1 MDFWE
6 RLSKDSLYL
15 DETEKRLEV
24 DRSQVEQFYLPLAEY
39 IIALPL
45 NHVRLV
51 IGVAGPPGC
60 GKSAFS
66 ALLAAVINARTAQ
79 DISSQD
85 TACVVGMDG
94 WHYPNSYLDH
104 HSFLQSGKMVQL
116 RSIKGAPET
125 FDAQAMLTC
134 LERIQQG
141 GTVDYPV
148 YSRRL
153 HDPIP
158 NGGQIRLNHRYVIV
172 EGNYLFLNEPPWDAF
187 QATFDVHI
195 FVKAS
200 LQAIRAGLLER
211 HLRGGKAPEFAK
223 RQIQEVDLPNAERV
237 LTGSFPAAI
246 LVHKLDSKVIQSM
259 DWEENRPW
267 HDTRSRTGR
276 VNLSR

>member
-1 MDFWE
+1 LDFWE

-15 DETEKRLEV
+15 DETEKHLEI
-24 DRSQVEQFYLPLAEY
+24 DRSQVEQFFLPLAEHLT
-39 IIALPL
+39 ALLL
-45 NHVRLV
+45 NHARLV
-51 IGVAGPPGC
+51 IGIAGPPGC

-66 ALLAAVINARTAQ
+66 ALLAAVINARAA
-79 DISSQD
+79 QD

-94 WHYPNSYLDH
+94 WHFPNSYLDH
-104 HSFLQSGKMVQL
+104 HTILLSGKLVLL

-134 LERIQQG
+134 LARIRKG

-153 HDPIP
+153 HEPIP
-158 NGGQIRLNHRYVIV
+158 NGGQIRPNHRCVIV

-187 QATFDVHI
+187 RPAFDVRI

-200 LQAIRAGLLER
+200 LQAIQAGLLER
-211 HLRGGKAPEFAK
+211 HLRGGKSPELAQ

-237 LTGSFPAAI
+237 LSGSIPASI
-246 LVHKLDSKVIQSM
+246 VVHKLDSKVIQSM
-259 DWEENRPW
+259 DWLEDQP
-267 HDTRSRTGR
+267 
-276 VNLSR
+276 LA

>member
-1 MDFWE
+1 M
-6 RLSKDSLYL
+6 L
-15 DETEKRLEV
+15 
-24 DRSQVEQFYLPLAEY
+24 
-39 IIALPL
+39 
-45 NHVRLV
+45 RLV

-79 DISSQD
+79 DISCQD

-104 HSFLQSGKMVQL
+104 HTFLQSGKMVHL

-134 LERIQQG
+134 LERIRQG

-187 QATFDVHI
+187 RATFDVRH
-195 FVKAS
+195 FRKS
-200 LQAIRAGLLER
+200 QPPGHPGWSAGTPPARRQSPGICQEANS
-211 HLRGGKAPEFAK
+211 RGGSSKCRTSADRIYPCRDRGPQAK
-223 RQIQEVDLPNAERV
+223 
-237 LTGSFPAAI
+237 F
-246 LVHKLDSKVIQSM
+246 QSY
-259 DWEENRPW
+259 PI
-267 HDTRSRTGR
+267 HGLGR
-276 VNLSR
+276 KQPLA